1 MWLFYRPHGFVL
13 VITPVS
19 EGPRYDIHRC
29 VAWKS
34 LWRCSVEGFLRIWSL
49 SPRVHSTTRETHPP
63 NIKPQL
69 MYVSS
74 IWPLRHVFL
83 EQSDTALE
91 GITEI
96 TEHKK
101 AEVTLAWRTHGIGS

>member
-1 MWLFYRPHGFVL
+1 MEMLGRRLSSDL
-13 VITPVS
+13 VSLTSDLVS
-19 EGPRYDIHRC
+19 FTSGPFDG
-29 VAWKS
+29 K
-34 LWRCSVEGFLRIWSL
+34 GD
-49 SPRVHSTTRETHPP
+49 HPP

-74 IWPLRHVFL
+74 VWPLRHVFL